1 MINPV
6 VYSISLDVHKIGSQ
20 KVLSMVR
27 FDTKR
32 TVVVSLTENGR
43 PYVITEGC
51 TAVFTA
57 KKPDGTVIYN
67 DCGIDY
73 VNNTIVYHVT
83 AQTTAVN
90 GRVDCQL
97 RLIGREGN
105 IISSPTFTI
114 VVADTLFNEGRIVDS
129 SDEFNKLTAYIAGLE
144 ERAAAGEFDGKS
156 IYIKGSVPSVA
167 DLEEKVS
174 TAEAGDSYLTSDG
187 HLHVFDGTSFVDTG
201 RLQGDRGESGVYVG
215 SGDPPDDCNVQ
226 IDPDGDCVTVDDVLD
241 ENSNG
246 VVKNKVV
253 AKKFNEVDGEIFDC
267 KAQISSVAGDLNAL
281 KNKVPQNLLPSE
293 LFVTSASNL
302 SVEGLGEYRLFAFHL
317 AETTDIV
324 GEYINECVLLLFAVE
339 KSDWSCDYAYAS
351 MTTEEGVTYNLK
363 VIFDFYNNTM
373 SVERFDC
380 LGGNSPKVVIK
391 EIIGIA

>member
-32 TVVVSLTENGR
+32 TVVASLTENGR
-43 PYVITEGC
+43 PYTITDGC

-67 DCGIDY
+67 DCRIDY
-73 VNNTIVYHVT
+73 VNNTIVYPVT

-114 VVADTLFNEGRIVDS
+114 VVADTLFNEGRAVDS
-129 SDEFNKLTAYIAGLE
+129 SDEFNKLTAYIAELE
-144 ERAAAGEFDGKS
+144 ARAAAGEFDGKS
-156 IYIKGSVPSVA
+156 IYIKGAVSSA
-167 DLEEKVS
+167 EELNDKVS

-201 RLQGDRGESGVYVG
+201 RLQGERGVSGVHVG
-215 SGDPPDDCNVQ
+215 SDNPPEDCNVR
-226 IDPDGDCVTVDDVLD
+226 INPDGDCVTIDQELNPNSSNPIANKAVAPYLLNTVDY
-241 ENSNG
+241 
-246 VVKNKVV
+246 VV
-253 AKKFNEVDGEIFDC
+253 
-267 KAQISSVAGDLNAL
+267 
-281 KNKVPQNLLPSE
+281 
-293 LFVTSASNL
+293 
-302 SVEGLGEYRLFAFHL
+302 
-317 AETTDIV
+317 
-324 GEYINECVLLLFAVE
+324 
-339 KSDWSCDYAYAS
+339 
-351 MTTEEGVTYNLK
+351 EEGVAYCDLVNSSFQYRKWNSGLLEVYGKFWFYSDFSTQIGCLWRAGSTVTLTLKDGVGENLFHSDPQTCVCTTNLLGYFASARCSQSGDK
-363 VIFDFYNNTM
+363 TVAV
-373 SVERFDC
+373 SVCSAEQFEGMQSVLVSVQI
-380 LGGNSPKVVIK
+380 LGMWK
-391 EIIGIA
+391 